1 MGKVSFSRGG
11 EDIMGDFWGPFGLR
25 EENLRENES
34 ELFKDCKRG
43 VEKESLRF
51 DHFAP

>member
-1 MGKVSFSRGG
+1 MAVC
-11 EDIMGDFWGPFGLR
+11 LR
-25 EENLRENES
+25 EKNLRENES

-43 VEKESLRF
+43 AREESLRF

>member
-1 MGKVSFSRGG
+1 MAVCLRGN
-11 EDIMGDFWGPFGLR
+11 
-25 EENLRENES
+25 NLRENES

-43 VEKESLRF
+43 VEKELLRF